1 MSKRKV
7 KTTYAR
13 NAYAENETMRLLE
26 VQDYGEIYSSEVLDM
41 IKDISTARQE
51 RIDIVLALD
60 IFMAGYTY
68 GKNNKK
74 KGPVHT
80 QM

>member
-1 MSKRKV
+1 M

-74 KGPVHT
+74 KGAVHT

>member
-1 MSKRKV
+1 M
-7 KTTYAR
+7 KTTYAS

-74 KGPVHT
+74 NGSAHT